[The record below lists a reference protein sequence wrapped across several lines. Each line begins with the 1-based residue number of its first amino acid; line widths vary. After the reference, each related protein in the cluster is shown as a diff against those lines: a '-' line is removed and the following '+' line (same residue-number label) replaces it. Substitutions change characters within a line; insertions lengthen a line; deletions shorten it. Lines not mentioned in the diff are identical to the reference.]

1 MTPERLNQRR
11 AELAQGIRTVDQQ
24 MGMLMAQRNMLAGAL
39 IELDDQA
46 RQDAVDAA
54 AAAAAPKPEG

>member
-1 MTPERLNQRR
+1 MTTERLNQRR
-11 AELAQGIRTVDQQ
+11 AELSQGIRTVDQQ

-39 IELDDQA
+39 IELDDLV

-54 AAAAAPKPEG
+54 AAPKPEG